1 MIIKYFKKV
10 VFRWWIL
17 LGLMPEA
24 LERIALYFNIEIK
37 IPEEY
42 TIYLCFAFL
51 FVSTYLVWK
60 EEKEKVETLEEKSKN
75 PVDYEITAKIYP
87 FDDDI
92 ENSIQSLEKRINDAQ
107 KELDEINIK
116 LYEETIIKLNK
127 DNIPDLGNGTV
138 ASTIASLCLNM
149 QRMNHNSFSNATQN
163 LSKMSYKVSLET
175 YIADMKKY
183 VDDIKPYYE
192 NRKGKIFY
200 VVFFIH
206 NTGSIFDESIDIN
219 ISSKNS
225 IFAEKLDFDNTLV
238 KPKKPEKP
246 KNSMV
251 EDPLYSN
258 YLNQIER
265 PYFENFDIN
274 PHRLRKN
281 IEIKDKNISLVLRDL
296 KVDVKIELLEKI
308 VFIKSDNLNDLE
320 TEIISKN
327 ANKKIQK
334 KVKLEMKDKLTKQNI
349 CNMLHSNEND

>member
-107 KELDEINIK
+107 KELDDINIK

-138 ASTIASLCLNM
+138 ASTIASLYHNM
-149 QRMNHNSFSNATQN
+149 QRTNHNSFPSFQN
-163 LSKMSYKVSLET
+163 NREMSYRISLES
-175 YIADMKKY
+175 YIEDMKKY
-183 VDDIKPYYE
+183 IDDMKDYYE
-192 NRKGKIFY
+192 TRKGKIFY
-200 VVFFIH
+200 VIFVIH
-206 NTGSIFDESIDIN
+206 NTGSIFDEHIGIS

-246 KNSMV
+246 KNSIY
-251 EDPLYSN
+251 EESLFPN
-258 YLNQIER
+258 YLNHFER
-265 PYFENFDIN
+265 PYLDNFDID
-274 PHRLRKN
+274 PHRLRRD
-281 IEIKDKNISLVLRDL
+281 IEIKTKNITLIFRDL
-296 KVDVKIELLEKI
+296 KVDNEENVLENI
-308 VFIKSDNLNDLE
+308 LFIKSDDLNDLE
-320 TEIISKN
+320 FEISSKN
-327 ANKKIQK
+327 SNKKIQK

-349 CNMLHSNEND
+349 CNMLHPNEND

>member
-17 LGLMPEA
+17 LGFMPEA
-24 LERIALYFNIEIK
+24 LERIALYFNKEIK

-51 FVSTYLVWK
+51 FISTYLVWK
-60 EEKEKVETLEEKSKN
+60 EEKEKVEALEEKSKN
-75 PVDYEITAKIYP
+75 PVDYEITAEIYP

-92 ENSIQSLEKRINDAQ
+92 ENLIQNLVKVIDDTQNEI
-107 KELDEINIK
+107 DEINKSLPDDNQSKHKIK
-116 LYEETIIKLNK
+116 ATLIDNDVDGMTRLYSDKFHISDSFLNSKLVQEQRKRIYRDSLIDYII
-127 DNIPDLGNGTV
+127 
-138 ASTIASLCLNM
+138 NM
-149 QRMNHNSFSNATQN
+149 H
-163 LSKMSYKVSLET
+163 K
-175 YIADMKKY
+175 YIEQMRD
-183 VDDIKPYYE
+183 YYE

-225 IFAEKLDFDNTLV
+225 IFAEKLDFDNTLI
-238 KPKKPEKP
+238 KPKKPKESEIIKDNLFMNP
-246 KNSMV
+246 IFDIPSIK
-251 EDPLYSN
+251 D
-258 YLNQIER
+258 
-265 PYFENFDIN
+265 FDIN
-274 PHRLRKN
+274 PHRLRRY

-296 KVDVKIELLEKI
+296 KVDVIINLLDKI
-308 VFIKSDNLNDLE
+308 VFIKTDNLNDLE

-334 KVKLEMKDKLTKQNI
+334 NVVLEMKDKVTLKDI
-349 CNMLHSNEND
+349 YNMLHHDDD

>member
-107 KELDEINIK
+107 KELDDINIK

-138 ASTIASLCLNM
+138 ASTIASLYHNM
-149 QRMNHNSFSNATQN
+149 QRTNHNSFPSFQN
-163 LSKMSYKVSLET
+163 NREMSYRISLES
-175 YIADMKKY
+175 YIEDMKKY
-183 VDDIKPYYE
+183 VVDVKQFYE

-200 VVFFIH
+200 VVFYIH

-238 KPKKPEKP
+238 KPEKPEKP

-251 EDPLYSN
+251 EDPSYSN
-258 YLNQIER
+258 YINRIER

-274 PHRLRKN
+274 PHRLRRN

-296 KVDVKIELLEKI
+296 KVDVEIELLKKI
-308 VFIKSDNLNDLE
+308 VFIKSDSLNDLE

-334 KVKLEMKDKLTKQNI
+334 NVVLEMKNKVTLKDI
-349 CNMLHSNEND
+349 YNMLHHDDND